1 MRSKLNSSENNFK
14 FLEQRVQL
22 DLDHDYKLHALG
34 YDVTPSPKDG
44 EISVL
49 AIIRIMD
56 CEQLSTFREWNTPIA
71 AMGIKGYFVST
82 ISAVKR
88 NQNLDIPEAKT

>member
-1 MRSKLNSSENNFK
+1 MQQFQIPGIQLN
-14 FLEQRVQL
+14 
-22 DLDHDYKLHALG
+22 LDHDYKLHALG

-56 CEQLSTFREWNTPIA
+56 WVYSGNVQQLSIFWEWNTAIT
-71 AMGIKGYFVST
+71 AMGTNGYFVST
-82 ISAVKR
+82 ISTVNR
-88 NQNLDIPEAKT
+88 NQNLVKL